1 MLRRLV
7 LPVYLPVLL
16 VNGGTAMLVPIL
28 PLYLASVGLSESE
41 LGVVLAAAGLGGMV
55 SQVAIGRVLV
65 NWSETTVM
73 VLAVALIGITVASL
87 GLVAGAVA
95 LAALRLGSGVGS
107 AGWLLSRQTFL
118 TRTVET
124 TFRGR
129 AMATFGGTTRVAFFV
144 GPALG
149 GVLAERYGFSSAFA
163 TSAAMTAAGIV
174 PILVWQGREDAHR
187 RTIGLARA
195 TPDLPAPT
203 PTPTP
208 NAVEDAEAGAPRTP
222 LRDHAG
228 ILAIAGLGQVL
239 VIAARQGRFLI
250 LPLIGSDLGLTA
262 GEIGA
267 LVSVGAF
274 ADLVLFPLSGLVMDR
289 YGRLFAV
296 GPAFAVMG
304 GGLFLLA
311 AAASTTMVGIAA
323 VVIGIGNG
331 LGSGSMLTLSSDLA
345 PRDAPSEFLAA
356 LGTIR
361 DAGRIVGPIVVGV
374 IADTLGLASAAATL
388 GALSLAA
395 VAIFVFGVGETRTPT
410 RV

>member
-73 VLAVALIGITVASL
+73 VLAVSLIGITVASL

-149 GVLAERYGFSSAFA
+149 GVLAERYGFPAAFA

-187 RTIGLARA
+187 RTIGLAPA
-195 TPDLPAPT
+195 TPDPPA
-203 PTPTP
+203 PTP
-208 NAVEDAEAGAPRTP
+208 NAVDDAEGALRAP